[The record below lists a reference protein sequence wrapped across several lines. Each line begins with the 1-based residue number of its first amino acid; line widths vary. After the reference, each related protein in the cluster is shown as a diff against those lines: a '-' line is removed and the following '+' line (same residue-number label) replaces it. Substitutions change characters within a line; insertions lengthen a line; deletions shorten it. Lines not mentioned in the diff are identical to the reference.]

1 MNPAPPSPDR
11 PAAARIAGD
20 LGAALVAAGLC
31 YGLSCLIVAPASLDP
46 ERPTFG
52 TQWQLMSEAP
62 FELRGQFPH
71 RFLGPLLAHCL
82 GLGGDRW
89 VPFVRGL
96 AVLLLATVF
105 FFARRRG
112 ARPVDALLITLALAV
127 TAPIQIY
134 KQHWVGYVDPLCY
147 LLFFW
152 AWLAVGRPALFWGL
166 FLASLLTH
174 ELAAFLLPWAWFVR
188 REANGSVRADVI
200 GAGLALGL
208 YGAFYLWVKAAA
220 PQQKFNAGYFFDN
233 PMFPGGTVA
242 IVAMAITHLVV
253 AFGPILAVLAWHQH
267 TRRDRERAHLWLVGG
282 GILAIFCI
290 AWDWSRHAN
299 LIALPLVLASLRFL
313 AAGHRLVYTGIVGL
327 GVGLMAWIPPW
338 SSSAWPTSAMA
349 DLTLLG
355 DTGVARLNPANGVE
369 PMGGALSDVLTKWL
383 PAVAPLLVPIL
394 AILAA
399 IWFAGVWFA
408 RRPPSVT
415 VARAS
420 ASAP

>member
-1 MNPAPPSPDR
+1 MNQAPPSPDR

-31 YGLSCLIVAPASLDP
+31 YGLSCLIVAPAVLDP
-46 ERPTFG
+46 SGATFG
-52 TQWQLMSEAP
+52 TQWQWMSEAP

-71 RFLGPLLAHCL
+71 RFLGPLLAHFL
-82 GLGGDRW
+82 GFGGALW
-89 VPFVRGL
+89 VPFVCGL

-105 FFARRRG
+105 LFARRRG
-112 ARPVDALLITLALAV
+112 AKPIDALLVTLALAV

-152 AWLAVGRPALFWGL
+152 AWLAAGRPVLFWGL
-166 FLASLLTH
+166 FLANLLTH
-174 ELAAFLLPWAWFVR
+174 ELAAFLLPWLWFVR
-188 REANGSVRADVI
+188 REANGSMRADVI
-200 GAGLALGL
+200 GAGLAFGL
-208 YGAFYLWVKAAA
+208 YGAFYLWVKAHA
-220 PQQKFNAGYFFDN
+220 PHQLFNAGYFFAN
-233 PMFPGGTVA
+233 PMFPGGTVVIITLA
-242 IVAMAITHLVV
+242 IVHLVV

-267 TRRDRERAHLWLVGG
+267 ARPRDRERMHLWLVGG

-290 AWDWSRHAN
+290 AWDWSRHSN
-299 LIALPLVLASLRFL
+299 LIALPLAVASLRFL
-313 AAGHRLVYTGIVGL
+313 AAGHRLVYTGIVAL

-338 SSSAWPTSAMA
+338 SSSAWPTSTMA
-349 DLTLLG
+349 VTALRPEIG
-355 DTGVARLNPANGVE
+355 GARENPVTKQ
-369 PMGGALSDVLTKWL
+369 PMGGALSDVLGKWV

-399 IWFAGVWFA
+399 IWIAGFWFA
-408 RRPPSVT
+408 RRQPPAT
-415 VARAS
+415 AARAS